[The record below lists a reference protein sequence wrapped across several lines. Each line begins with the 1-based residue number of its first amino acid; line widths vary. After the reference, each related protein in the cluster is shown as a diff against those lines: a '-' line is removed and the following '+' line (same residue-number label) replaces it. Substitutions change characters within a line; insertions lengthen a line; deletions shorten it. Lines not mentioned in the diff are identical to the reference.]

1 MLPSEGHR
9 PVSQRESVDFAG
21 PLSFIGGM
29 KYFLLGLT
37 LLGPASAQA
46 QTESGPVANTSTVRW
61 VEREFMMPAPGAP
74 VGLDVL
80 QVEVERPGK
89 HPLAILTHGTSDD
102 AMERAKVSPGV
113 FLPQAIWFARRGF
126 VVLVVVR
133 KGYGRS
139 SGDQDGKHG
148 GCQRAGGGSFAEAG
162 EASADDL
169 RAAAKY
175 AATLPEVDAG
185 TIVSAGVSTGGFA
198 QVALTAN
205 PPVGLKAAIS
215 FAGGRGGDGKEHNCD
230 IDGIVSA
237 FRHFGKKSRTPM
249 LWIYSENDHWFPPDV
264 ARKFEAAFR
273 EGGGMDQ
280 FVMVPPYREDGHT
293 FYYNITGWTPLVE
306 DFLKGQNLLSEAELL
321 PPPPVPEVPPPT
333 GLTDRGIAAFH
344 NFLIMGPHKA
354 FATNGS
360 EIWGVSFGQFD
371 QELADKKA
379 LENCTKQLHGSGKC
393 SIVAHT
399 K

>member
-1 MLPSEGHR
+1 MKLFLI
-9 PVSQRESVDFAG
+9 FAV
-21 PLSFIGGM
+21 
-29 KYFLLGLT
+29 LLNSGFVC
-37 LLGPASAQA
+37 A
-46 QTESGPVANTSTVRW
+46 QTESVQSSANAPAKMRW
-61 VEREFMMPAPGAP
+61 LEREFMMPAPGAP
-74 VGLDVL
+74 LGLDVM

-102 AMERAKVSPGV
+102 ATERATETPGK

-139 SGDQDGKHG
+139 SGEQDGKYG
-148 GCQRAGGGSFAEAG
+148 GCQRQRGGSFTEAG
-162 EASADDL
+162 ESSADDL
-169 RAAAKY
+169 RAAARY
-175 AATLPEVDAG
+175 GATLPEVDAG

-205 PPVGLKAAIS
+205 PPEGLKAAIS

-230 IDGIVSA
+230 LGGVVGA
-237 FRHFGKKSRTPM
+237 FKHFGKKSRVPM

-273 EGGGMDQ
+273 EAGGVDQ
-280 FVMVPPYREDGHT
+280 FVLVPPYREDGHSY
-293 FYYNITGWTPLVE
+293 YYNIAGWTPTVE
-306 DFLKGQNLLSEAELL
+306 EYLSAQSVPIETPLL
-321 PPPPVPEVPPPT
+321 PAPPVPEVAPPA
-333 GLTDRGIAAFH
+333 GLNDRGVAAFR

-360 EIWGVSFGQFD
+360 EVWGVAFGQID

-393 SIVAHT
+393 SIAAHT